1 MAVPRLYL
9 EVAFPTDE
17 AQDTIAVTGEQYTAT
32 LSSTIVLPASAVKK
46 EVSLVALITAMN
58 NSATL
63 QKIDVQV
70 EAKPAG
76 GSWAPHFTQD
86 DVIGLPAVEGA
97 TANLPAISDI
107 TSYVPTYGSVEYR
120 CSINQSAAS
129 SVIYTIQY
137 VLVYKYSIK
146 LG

>member
-17 AQDTIAVTGEQYTAT
+17 AQNTIAATGEQYTTT
-32 LSSTIVLPASAVKK
+32 LSSTIVLPGSAVKK

-76 GSWAPHFTQD
+76 GSWHALFSQD
-86 DVIGLPAVEGA
+86 DCIGLPAVEGA

-107 TSYVPTYGSVEYR
+107 TNHVPTYGLVEYR